1 MPRGKRKT
9 YTEKIQELQ
18 EEIHAVELQLKEL
31 KVQEKDLL
39 KVKREEELKQIAD
52 LLEEKN
58 MTAQELAGI
67 LNEVPVQQNAG

>member
-9 YTEKIQELQ
+9 YTEKILELQ

-31 KVQEKDLL
+31 KVQEKDFL